1 MKSRRW
7 TTWVLTLGLLA
18 VAVGMAIP
26 VLTGGFQNPLF
37 KYIYAAGAVL
47 TLVARLSAPPYIGT
61 DLRLRRLLRMEAW
74 SAVFYIV
81 ASFFSFYNHNTYR
94 DWLAFTLAGA
104 VVQIIASVMI
114 TLRQKK

>member
-1 MKSRRW
+1 
-7 TTWVLTLGLLA
+7 
-18 VAVGMAIP
+18 
-26 VLTGGFQNPLF
+26 
-37 KYIYAAGAVL
+37 
-47 TLVARLSAPPYIGT
+47 
-61 DLRLRRLLRMEAW
+61 MEAW